1 MRNETGDF
9 QIGSFTY
16 SVENGITEGD
26 TVCSL
31 YARVSS
37 VFIDHTT
44 MEQTY
49 QLEFKHAVLNEI
61 YKIKVEY
68 SELLTS
74 GISSL
79 MRLGLDVTNSN
90 KQSLSNALLASIPY
104 AEVVFVV
111 TSYGFN
117 KFKGMQIFITDKV
130 LSKEPIKELLV
141 VQNNKYDLAPKGS
154 LVDWLQMYE
163 DYVKGYPPLELAVV
177 LGLSG
182 PIICHLNQSYPD
194 LKTLLVNFSG
204 DSSKGKTTALS
215 LAVSVAGE
223 PNKGHQSLL
232 RSWNGTSNAN
242 LGLLE
247 GVYGIPI
254 AFDELSANSTRNL
267 DSLLYTLT
275 EGVGR
280 SRARS
285 DGRLREVS
293 TWSTTI
299 LSSGELDI
307 FNRLSEN
314 TGLKMR
320 VFNFRDIPWTE
331 SADQSEAIK
340 ACITANHGWLLSA
353 FIEYLFTE
361 DADIEHYFEEA
372 IEALRDD
379 SNLTITSERV
389 FKKLAVI
396 TATANLLNDTE
407 ILEVDVKAI
416 YDLVV
421 SQENEAN
428 QTRDI
433 GKQAHERLMQ
443 YLLANQSL
451 ISSGSRSKIGYIEGQ
466 TVCIYRD
473 QLTKILKELGFEDAR
488 IVRKKWLESNVIVP
502 SESDRVTTR
511 KVIEGQKHISYRISI
526 PDAYAEEG
534 LRDVR
539 PVGTSTYSLP
549 SHPRLQSTLVDELHS
564 NEENPTIETS
574 EGFDLDDSDIDF

>member
-1 MRNETGDF
+1 MTETQDLQIRN
-9 QIGSFTY
+9 FTY
-16 SVENGITEGD
+16 SIAHGISEGD

-31 YARVSS
+31 YAKVST
-37 VFIDHTT
+37 VIIDHLT
-44 MEQTY
+44 MEQSY
-49 QLEFKHAVLNEI
+49 ELEFMHAILNEI
-61 YKIKVEY
+61 HTIRVTY

-79 MRLGLDVTNSN
+79 MRLGLDVGNGN

-104 AEVVFVV
+104 AEVVFIVS
-111 TSYGFN
+111 SYGFST
-117 KFKGMQIFITDKV
+117 FKGKQIFICDRV
-130 LSKEPIKELLV
+130 LSKDLIEEAV
-141 VQNNKYDLAPKGS
+141 EVQHEKYDLTPKGS
-154 LVDWLQMYE
+154 LENWLQMYE
-163 DYVKGYPPLELAVV
+163 DHVKGHPTLELAVV
-177 LGLSG
+177 LGLSA
-182 PIICHLNQSYPD
+182 PIICYLNQSYPD
-194 LKTLLVNFSG
+194 LKSLLINFSG
-204 DSSKGKTTALS
+204 DSSIGKTTALS
-215 LAVSVAGE
+215 LAVSVGGE

-232 RSWNGTSNAN
+232 RSWNGTANAN

-254 AFDELSANSTRNL
+254 AFDELSAHYSTKL

-285 DGRLREVS
+285 DGQLRKVK

-320 VFNFRDIPWTE
+320 VFNFRDIPWTD
-331 SADQSEAIK
+331 SAEQSETIK
-340 ACITANHGWLLSA
+340 ASITVNHGWLLPA
-353 FIEYLFTE
+353 FVQYLFKE
-361 DADIEHYFEEA
+361 DADIELYFEEA
-372 IEALRDD
+372 VDKLRNDPAM
-379 SNLTITSERV
+379 TITSERV

-539 PVGTSTYSLP
+539 PVGTSTYSLS

>member
-1 MRNETGDF
+1 
-9 QIGSFTY
+9 
-16 SVENGITEGD
+16 
-26 TVCSL
+26 
-31 YARVSS
+31 
-37 VFIDHTT
+37 
-44 MEQTY
+44 
-49 QLEFKHAVLNEI
+49 
-61 YKIKVEY
+61 
-68 SELLTS
+68 
-74 GISSL
+74 
-79 MRLGLDVTNSN
+79 
-90 KQSLSNALLASIPY
+90 
-104 AEVVFVV
+104 
-111 TSYGFN
+111 
-117 KFKGMQIFITDKV
+117 
-130 LSKEPIKELLV
+130 
-141 VQNNKYDLAPKGS
+141 
-154 LVDWLQMYE
+154 
-163 DYVKGYPPLELAVV
+163 
-177 LGLSG
+177 
-182 PIICHLNQSYPD
+182 
-194 LKTLLVNFSG
+194 
-204 DSSKGKTTALS
+204 SKGKTTALS

-372 IEALRDD
+372 IEVLRDD

-433 GKQAHERLMQ
+433 AKQAHERLMQ

-488 IVRKKWLESNVIVP
+488 IVRKK
-502 SESDRVTTR
+502 
-511 KVIEGQKHISYRISI
+511 
-526 PDAYAEEG
+526 
-534 LRDVR
+534 
-539 PVGTSTYSLP
+539 
-549 SHPRLQSTLVDELHS
+549 
-564 NEENPTIETS
+564 
-574 EGFDLDDSDIDF
+574 